1 MINKDGELESMND
14 KCAACILLQ
23 KGLTTLSENLRSKI
37 LTLEDVELHEEMI
50 DFLVNIHRLIYNVIR
65 DYTKTKLSDYAQ
77 MAMYYPRIKQ
87 ARQMSNFSIL
97 SSIISMLEDLRKKK
111 FFESCNKVYVLN
123 HFLQTLTPSMRFLK
137 KFLLAYPH
145 FHVQMPVPLRQTRR
159 KPWQPF
165 Y

>member
-14 KCAACILLQ
+14 KRAACILLQ

-77 MAMYYPRIKQ
+77 MATYYPQIKKV
-87 ARQMSNFSIL
+87 RQMSNFSIL

-123 HFLQTLTPSMRFLK
+123 HFLQMLTPSMRFLK
-137 KFLLAYPH
+137 KFLLAHPH
-145 FHVQMPVPLRQTRR
+145 FHVQMPVP
-159 KPWQPF
+159 P
-165 Y
+165 

>member
-1 MINKDGELESMND
+1 M
-14 KCAACILLQ
+14 
-23 KGLTTLSENLRSKI
+23 TLSENLRSKI

-50 DFLVNIHRLIYNVIR
+50 DFLVHIHRLIYNVIR

-77 MAMYYPRIKQ
+77 MATYYPQIKQ

-123 HFLQTLTPSMRFLK
+123 HFLQTLTPLMRFLK
-137 KFLLAYPH
+137 KILLAHPN
-145 FHVQMPVPLRQTRR
+145 FHVQMPVPQRKTRH